1 MKAVYSNNLFDDN
14 PEVTHM
20 QVIHQSMPDM
30 QMFDKLK
37 RHRRHENAPLVDL
50 Q

>member
-30 QMFDKLK
+30 QMFDAGNGSTN
-37 RHRRHENAPLVDL
+37 HIPY
-50 Q
+50 